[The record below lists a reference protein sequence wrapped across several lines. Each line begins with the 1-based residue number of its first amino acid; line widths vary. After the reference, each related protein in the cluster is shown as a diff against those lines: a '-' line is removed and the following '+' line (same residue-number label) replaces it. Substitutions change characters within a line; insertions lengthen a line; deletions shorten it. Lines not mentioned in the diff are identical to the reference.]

1 MPVTGLPPRHFLR
14 GARAKCPQGLAA
26 RCIPYRLA
34 PNGGSLKEKQRIFPL
49 MPVFQL
55 RTIIAFRGKKINPAD
70 WAAGLKMWG
79 LIAEEGAALRTMA
92 TVAA

>member
-26 RCIPYRLA
+26 CCLSYRLA
-34 PNGGSLKEKQRIFPL
+34 PNGGSLEEKQKIFPL

-55 RTIIAFRGKKINPAD
+55 RTIIAFHNEKINPAD
-70 WAAGLKMWG
+70 RAAG
-79 LIAEEGAALRTMA
+79 
-92 TVAA
+92 